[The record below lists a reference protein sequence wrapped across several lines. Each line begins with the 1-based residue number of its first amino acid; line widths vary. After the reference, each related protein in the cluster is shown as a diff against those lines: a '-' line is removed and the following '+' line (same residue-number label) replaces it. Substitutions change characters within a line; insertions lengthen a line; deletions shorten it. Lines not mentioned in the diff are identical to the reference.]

1 MTFNSLPAYEK
12 AGSIASAGDLAVE
25 LGYDPKRDWLPGDLP
40 AEVFTLGDFQSSL
53 QAEKLNLNQIAQLS
67 GLDIPSL
74 RIADIPF
81 LQGATLSELL
91 DAVPSLGAF
100 TLKEIP
106 ALADIIGGDLEQ
118 TLAKVISLD
127 SVIGDLKISEYL
139 GDFSILEIPNL
150 DLTAL
155 GNFANW
161 QTLAIAE
168 IPGLADIEL
177 GALSDVMATFNG
189 VTAMHD
195 VTYGPKEH
203 RTTLTKFSITG
214 SDQVGFEV
222 QCAQERGCSNLEL
235 EGPGRMHGAQWI
247 AGGDGQG
254 QQMVEGGRGL
264 LGIINSG
271 EEPTGRHPF
280 GKAFKIVLTKT
291 TESKGTGEFGLYF
304 NICVKGAFY
313 DLGCTPYFLGPIP
326 MPLLNTKEKGMVI
339 TGLLDGQ
346 GGATSGIEAPEA
358 WEDLRPETPPEVAD
372 FIKANT
378 PSGSSFGGGLCGE
391 GPGGIDY
398 KALADAYKTIES
410 NIDNYDSVGPYTYGG
425 EGGRGQPLWGYALGR
440 YQYMTYREDIRAII
454 MPKAGGAQFLAKAD
468 RGGGVSVA
476 DLNKYFPPEAQD
488 DFFRKDQNDLIKQAI
503 GEGFEGEA
511 LLGRV
516 GELHHGGTGASVG
529 SKPNY
534 SNKLIAAYNRIIASE
549 GVSECGKSSGNFI
562 NPMPSG
568 TFTSPYGWRI
578 HPIYGTS
585 KLHTGQDIGAPQ
597 GTPIIASDGGVVVS
611 AAYTG
616 GYGNFIII
624 EHKPGV
630 RTRYAHLSKYN
641 VKAGDQVSQGDVIGF
656 CGSTGGSTGPH
667 LHFEIQM
674 NGSLVDPY
682 PLVDW

>member
-1 MTFNSLPAYEK
+1 MTFNSLPAYKK
-12 AGSIASAGDLAVE
+12 AGSIPSAGELAVE
-25 LGYDPKRDWLPGDLP
+25 LGYDPKRSWLPGDIP

-53 QAEKLNLNQIAQLS
+53 NAERLNLNQIGQLS
-67 GLDIPSL
+67 GLDIANL

-81 LQGATLSELL
+81 LQGATLSELI
-91 DAVPSLGAF
+91 DAVPSLEAF

-118 TLAKVISLD
+118 TLAEVISLD
-127 SVIGDLKISEYL
+127 SVIGDLKISDYL

-161 QTLAIAE
+161 QTWAIAE

-177 GALSDVMATFNG
+177 GALSDAMAIFSG

-203 RTTLTKFSITG
+203 RVTLTKFSITG

-222 QCAQERGCSNLEL
+222 QCAQERGCSYLEL

-247 AGGDGQG
+247 AGGDGAG

-264 LGIINSG
+264 LAVISNG

-280 GKAFKIVLTKT
+280 GKAFKIVLTDT
-291 TESKGTGEFGLYF
+291 TESEGTGEFGLYF
-304 NICVKGAFY
+304 NICVSGAFF

-339 TGLLDGQ
+339 TGLLDGK
-346 GGATSGIEAPEA
+346 GGATSGIEAPEG
-358 WEDLRPETPPEVAD
+358 WKDLRPETPQEVAD
-372 FIKANT
+372 FIRANT
-378 PSGSSFGGGLCGE
+378 PSRPSFGGGLCGE
-391 GPGGIDY
+391 GPGGVDY

-410 NIDNYDSVGPYTYGG
+410 NIDSYDSIGIYTSGG
-425 EGGRGQPLWGYALGR
+425 LGGNGQLLRGRGLGR
-440 YQYMTYREDIRAII
+440 YQYMTYREDVRAII
-454 MPKAGGAQFLAKAD
+454 LPKAGGAEFLAKAD
-468 RGGGVSVA
+468 SGAELSVA
-476 DLNKYFPPEAQD
+476 DLNNFFPPDAQD
-488 DFFRKDQNDLIKQAI
+488 NFFQQDQDNLIQQAI
-503 GEGFEGEA
+503 REGFEGA
-511 LLGRV
+511 DLLGRV
-516 GELHHGGTGASVG
+516 GELHTGGKGARIG
-529 SKPNY
+529 SHTKY
-534 SNKLIAAYNRIIASE
+534 GADLTAAYNRIIESE

-562 NPMPSG
+562 NPLPG
-568 TFTSPYGWRI
+568 KPFTSPFGWRI
-578 HPIYGTS
+578 HPIYGTP
-585 KLHTGQDIGAPQ
+585 KLHSGQDIGAPQ
-597 GTPIIASDGGVVVS
+597 GTPILASDGGVIVS

-624 EHKPGV
+624 EHKEGL
-630 RTRYAHLSKYN
+630 RTRYGHLSEYN
-641 VKAGDQVSQGDVIGF
+641 VKPGQQVSQGDTIGF
-656 CGSTGGSTGPH
+656 VGSTGGSTGPH
-667 LHFEIQM
+667 LHFEIQI
-674 NGSLVDPY
+674 NGELVDPY